1 MTSELE
7 TVSVMQLTQ
16 EPVLPKLSLTGE
28 QPPPMPWLLPKGLV
42 LMLSIQMLQ
51 IQKAVKA

>member
-1 MTSELE
+1 MTSELKS
-7 TVSVMQLTQ
+7 VSVMQLTQ

-42 LMLSIQMLQ
+42 LMLSVQMLQ